1 MAILLQLTFHVSLCT
16 FDVLFDMSYFFF
28 LELVEEDVVF
38 LRDNFD
44 FLLLHFLKPLEFFD
58 FVLGGAKLDVQ
69 LLDHSVFL
77 LQQSCV
83 ALPFELQPLLQ
94 LANLILQLPA
104 LLPQLLDL
112 LLQLLHLLPAQLRFQ
127 VVYLLLLFGDG
138 WDGSELEHIE
148 GVEQQVFFLVQF
160 LRSPLP
166 SCLHFIQIEVELHRC
181 FSRVFHGIDRLDID
195 FLLLL
200 VRFDYLFVALRN
212 DDLQLSLHLLR
223 LSLHL

>member
-1 MAILLQLTFHVSLCT
+1 MLEGDYIFLKLIADAILFAVLKWPKLQLLLVDFSHLRHSLLIKQGQLVHLYLMSSLYLLNIDIFLQSRANFGFLQNTIRILAIPLQLTFHVSLCT

-38 LRDNFD
+38 LRNNFD

-94 LANLILQLPA
+94 LADLILQLPA

-112 LLQLLHLLPAQLRFQ
+112 LLQLLHLLPAQL
-127 VVYLLLLFGDG
+127 
-138 WDGSELEHIE
+138 
-148 GVEQQVFFLVQF
+148 
-160 LRSPLP
+160 
-166 SCLHFIQIEVELHRC
+166 
-181 FSRVFHGIDRLDID
+181 
-195 FLLLL
+195 
-200 VRFDYLFVALRN
+200 
-212 DDLQLSLHLLR
+212 
-223 LSLHL
+223 